1 MKIDSSTVEFSSN
14 HFLGTKE
21 RESVYAS
28 STAAATTLEQESSHT
43 EIQTDRAYEVQLS
56 EGALRTVTAAGKDTA
71 VNKGVDFSKLSQKEQ
86 DELKNVTAFM
96 GVDSGIISEE
106 VSAESHTKL
115 VVDQTS
121 SSATIGKP
129 PQSSGNWRQ
138 VGVITEASQQVTVGQ
153 GAVIVGQ
160 SQGEAVTRQE
170 NAQLQGTTTAVG
182 ESTVFV
188 ATTNANGAATGLR
201 IGAVETRT
209 QTLSEA
215 EYTAWSAQG
224 RVTTEDGRTLQ
235 IDQTSLMLRTAEMVQ
250 TQSTATLEDPLVIQ
264 YGKGSAAVGL
274 TEEKYV
280 FDLDADGQKDSMSF
294 VKPGAGF
301 LALDQNGD
309 GKINDGSELFGAKS
323 GDAFGDLSKFDADG
337 NGWIDENDAVYGK
350 LRIWAKDDQ
359 GKDQLL
365 SLKEADVGAIYL
377 GSVATEFSIKDSRN
391 ELQGQVRQSGLF
403 LRDSGEVGTVQR
415 LDLATTEA
423 KAQESL
429 PASLGQDGVYTSKQ
443 SRVNY
448 EGETARVS
456 VEQTE
461 NGLAITNNNT
471 PRLVSVPLQS
481 LADVRLEVGRTA
493 VVSSSLSA
501 ANGSAAAVTGGVQE
515 AEVSFASQ
523 DTRVHVTT
531 ADSIVSKDAAKV
543 YVVSA
548 AESDTKSFSVWL
560 EGKEVARISP
570 LMDILKQLME
580 KEEQER
586 AKEKEASTDGKP
598 APVGKRYYLSGR
610 HLQVEW
616 EQRAI
621 SLLDYKF

>member
-1 MKIDSSTVEFSSN
+1 MRIDSSTVEFSSS

-21 RESVYAS
+21 RESLYAS
-28 STAAATTLEQESSHT
+28 STAAATILERESSHT

-56 EGALRTVTAAGKDTA
+56 EEALQTAAAAGKDAAA
-71 VNKGVDFSKLSQKEQ
+71 VNKGVDFSKLSQEERN
-86 DELKNVTAFM
+86 ELKNVTAFM
-96 GVDSGIISEE
+96 GVDSDVISEE
-106 VSAESHTKL
+106 VAAESHTML
-115 VVDQTS
+115 VIDQNS

-129 PQSSGNWRQ
+129 PQSGGNWRP
-138 VGVITEASQQVTVGQ
+138 VGVITEASQQMTVGQ
-153 GAVIVGQ
+153 GAVVARQ
-160 SQGEAVTRQE
+160 SQGGETVTRQE
-170 NAQLQGTTTAVG
+170 NAQLQGTSTAVG

-201 IGAVETRT
+201 IGEVETRT
-209 QTLSEA
+209 RTVSEA

-224 RVTTEDGRTLQ
+224 LVTTEDGRTLQ

-250 TQSTATLEDPLVIQ
+250 AQSTATLEDPLVIQ
-264 YGKGSAAVGL
+264 YGNGSAGVGL

-301 LALDQNGD
+301 LALDQNVD

-323 GDAFGDLSKFDADG
+323 GDAFGDLAKFDADG
-337 NGWIDENDAVYGK
+337 NGWLDENDDVYGK

-377 GSVATEFSIKDSRN
+377 GSVATEFSLKDSRN

-415 LDLATTEA
+415 LDLATSEIKEQA
-423 KAQESL
+423 AL
-429 PASLGQDGVYTSKQ
+429 PASTGQDGIYTSKQ
-443 SRVNY
+443 SQVNY
-448 EGETARVS
+448 EGETARIS
-456 VEQTE
+456 VQQTE
-461 NGLAITNNNT
+461 NGLAITNNNA
-471 PRLVSVPLQS
+471 PRLVPVTMQS
-481 LADVRLEVGRTA
+481 LAEVKLDVDRTA
-493 VVSSSLSA
+493 VSSSFSV
-501 ANGSAAAVTGGVQE
+501 ANGSAAAAGVQE
-515 AEVSFASQ
+515 AAVAFASQ
-523 DTRVHVTT
+523 DSSLQVTT
-531 ADSIVSKDAAKV
+531 AESIVSKDASKV

-548 AESDTKSFSVWL
+548 AENDTKSFSVWL

-598 APVGKRYYLSGR
+598 APVGNRYYLSGR

>member
-43 EIQTDRAYEVQLS
+43 EIQTDRAYELQLS
-56 EGALRTVTAAGKDTA
+56 EGALRTVAAAGKDAA
-71 VNKGVDFSKLSQKEQ
+71 VNKDVDFSKLSQKER

-96 GVDSGIISEE
+96 GMDSDVISEE

-115 VVDQTS
+115 VVDQNS

-138 VGVITEASQQVTVGQ
+138 VGVITEASQQMTVGQ
-153 GAVIVGQ
+153 GAVVVGQ
-160 SQGEAVTRQE
+160 SQGETVTRQE
-170 NAQLQGTTTAVG
+170 NAQLQGTSTAVG

-201 IGAVETRT
+201 IGEVETRT
-209 QTLSEA
+209 HTVSEA

-224 RVTTEDGRTLQ
+224 RVTTEDGRTVQ
-235 IDQTSLMLRTAEMVQ
+235 IDQTSLMLRSAEMVQ

-264 YGKGSAAVGL
+264 YGKGSAAAGL
-274 TEEKYV
+274 TEEKYD

-323 GDAFGDLSKFDADG
+323 GDAFGDLAKFDADG
-337 NGWIDENDAVYGK
+337 NGWIDENDDVYGK

-377 GSVATEFSIKDSRN
+377 GSVATEFSVKDSSN

-415 LDLATTEA
+415 LDLATSEV
-423 KAQESL
+423 KAPAAS
-429 PASLGQDGVYTSKQ
+429 PASTSQDGVYTSKQ
-443 SRVNY
+443 SQVHY
-448 EGETARVS
+448 EGETAHVS
-456 VEQTE
+456 VQQTE
-461 NGLAITNNNT
+461 NGLAITNDNAPRFT
-471 PRLVSVPLQS
+471 PVPLQS
-481 LADVRLEVGRTA
+481 LAEVKLDVGRTTA
-493 VVSSSLSA
+493 SSSLSVVAGPA
-501 ANGSAAAVTGGVQE
+501 AGAAGGVREAAVV
-515 AEVSFASQ
+515 FASQ
-523 DTRVHVTT
+523 DTRVQVTT
-531 ADSIVSKDAAKV
+531 AESIVSKDAAKV
-543 YVVSA
+543 YVASA
-548 AESDTKSFSVWL
+548 AESDTKSVSVWL
-560 EGKEVARISP
+560 EGKEVGRISP
-570 LMDILKQLME
+570 LMDILKQLIE

-586 AKEKEASTDGKP
+586 AKEKETANDGK
-598 APVGKRYYLSGR
+598 AALGGKRYYLSGR

-616 EQRAI
+616 EHKML
-621 SLLDYKF
+621 SLVDYKF

>member
-1 MKIDSSTVEFSSN
+1 MRIDSSTVEFSSS

-21 RESVYAS
+21 RESLYAS

-56 EGALRTVTAAGKDTA
+56 EEALQTAAAAGKDAAA
-71 VNKGVDFSKLSQKEQ
+71 VNKGVDFSKLSQEERN
-86 DELKNVTAFM
+86 ELKNVTAFM
-96 GVDSGIISEE
+96 GVDSDVISEE
-106 VSAESHTKL
+106 VAAESHTRL
-115 VVDQTS
+115 VIDQNS

-129 PQSSGNWRQ
+129 PQSGGNWRP

-153 GAVIVGQ
+153 GAVVARQ
-160 SQGEAVTRQE
+160 SQGGETVTRQE
-170 NAQLQGTTTAVG
+170 NAQLQGTSTAVG

-201 IGAVETRT
+201 IGEVETRT
-209 QTLSEA
+209 RTVSEA

-224 RVTTEDGRTLQ
+224 LVTTKDGRTLQ

-264 YGKGSAAVGL
+264 YGKGSAGVGL

-323 GDAFGDLSKFDADG
+323 GDAFGDLAKFDADG
-337 NGWIDENDAVYGK
+337 NGWLDENDDVYGK

-365 SLKEADVGAIYL
+365 SLQEADVGAIYL
-377 GSVATEFSIKDSRN
+377 GSVATEFSLKDSRN

-415 LDLATTEA
+415 LDLATSEIKEQA
-423 KAQESL
+423 AL
-429 PASLGQDGVYTSKQ
+429 PASTGQDGIYTSKQ
-443 SRVNY
+443 SQVNY
-448 EGETARVS
+448 EGETARIS
-456 VEQTE
+456 VQQTE
-461 NGLAITNNNT
+461 NGLAITNNNA
-471 PRLVSVPLQS
+471 PRLVPVTMQS
-481 LADVRLEVGRTA
+481 LAEVKLDVGRTA
-493 VVSSSLSA
+493 VSSSFSV
-501 ANGSAAAVTGGVQE
+501 ANGSAAAAGVQE
-515 AEVSFASQ
+515 AAVAFASQ
-523 DTRVHVTT
+523 DSSVQVTT
-531 ADSIVSKDAAKV
+531 AESIVSKDASKV

-548 AESDTKSFSVWL
+548 AEKDTKSFSVWL
-560 EGKEVARISP
+560 EGKEVGRISP
-570 LMDILKQLME
+570 LMDILKQLIE
-580 KEEQER
+580 KEEQEL
-586 AKEKEASTDGKP
+586 AKEKEASTDGKQLP
-598 APVGKRYYLSGR
+598 
-610 HLQVEW
+610 
-616 EQRAI
+616 
-621 SLLDYKF
+621 

>member
-43 EIQTDRAYEVQLS
+43 EIQTDRAYELQLS
-56 EGALRTVTAAGKDTA
+56 EGALRATAAA
-71 VNKGVDFSKLSQKEQ
+71 VNKDVDFSKLSQKER

-96 GVDSGIISEE
+96 GVDSDVIQEE

-115 VVDQTS
+115 VVDQNS
-121 SSATIGKP
+121 SNATIGKP

-138 VGVITEASQQVTVGQ
+138 VGVIREASQQMTVGQ
-153 GAVIVGQ
+153 GAVVVGQ
-160 SQGEAVTRQE
+160 SQGETVTRQE
-170 NAQLQGTTTAVG
+170 NAQLQGTSTEVG

-201 IGAVETRT
+201 IGEVETRT
-209 QTLSEA
+209 HTVSEA

-224 RVTTEDGRTLQ
+224 RVTTEDGRTVQ
-235 IDQTSLMLRTAEMVQ
+235 IDQTSLMLRSAEMVQ

-274 TEEKYV
+274 TEEKYA

-294 VKPGAGF
+294 VKTGAGF

-323 GDAFGDLSKFDADG
+323 GDAFGDLAKFDADG
-337 NGWIDENDAVYGK
+337 NGWIDENDDVYGK

-377 GSVATEFSIKDSRN
+377 GSVATEFSLKDSRN

-415 LDLATTEA
+415 LDLATSEGN
-423 KAQESL
+423 AQV
-429 PASLGQDGVYTSKQ
+429 ASPPVSNGQDGRYTTKQ
-443 SRVNY
+443 SQVNY
-448 EGETARVS
+448 EGETAHVS
-456 VEQTE
+456 VQQTE

-471 PRLVSVPLQS
+471 PRLIPVPLQS
-481 LADVRLEVGRTA
+481 LAEVKLDVGGSA
-493 VVSSSLSA
+493 VSSSLSVV
-501 ANGSAAAVTGGVQE
+501 NGSSAAAVAGARE
-515 AEVSFASQ
+515 AAVVFASQ
-523 DTRVHVTT
+523 DTRVQVTT
-531 ADSIVSKDAAKV
+531 AESIVSKDAAKV

-548 AESDTKSFSVWL
+548 AESDTKSVSVWL
-560 EGKEVARISP
+560 EGKEVGRISP
-570 LMDILKQLME
+570 LMDILKQLIE

-586 AKEKEASTDGKP
+586 AKEKETANDGK
-598 APVGKRYYLSGR
+598 AALGGKRYYLSGR

-616 EQRAI
+616 EHKML
-621 SLLDYKF
+621 SLVDYKF

>member
-43 EIQTDRAYEVQLS
+43 EIQTDRAYELQLS
-56 EGALRTVTAAGKDTA
+56 EGALRATAAA
-71 VNKGVDFSKLSQKEQ
+71 VNKDVDFSKLSQKER

-96 GVDSGIISEE
+96 GVDSDVIQEE

-115 VVDQTS
+115 VVDQNS
-121 SSATIGKP
+121 SNATIGKP

-138 VGVITEASQQVTVGQ
+138 VGVIREASQQMTVGQ
-153 GAVIVGQ
+153 GAVVVGQ
-160 SQGEAVTRQE
+160 SQGETVTRQE
-170 NAQLQGTTTAVG
+170 NAQLQGTSTAVG

-201 IGAVETRT
+201 IGEVETRT
-209 QTLSEA
+209 HTVSEA

-224 RVTTEDGRTLQ
+224 RVTTEDGRTVQ
-235 IDQTSLMLRTAEMVQ
+235 IDQTSLMLRSAEMVQ

-274 TEEKYV
+274 TEEKYA

-323 GDAFGDLSKFDADG
+323 GDAFGDLAKFDADG
-337 NGWIDENDAVYGK
+337 NGWIDENDDVYGK

-377 GSVATEFSIKDSRN
+377 GSVATEFSLKDSRN

-415 LDLATTEA
+415 LDLATSEGN
-423 KAQESL
+423 AQV
-429 PASLGQDGVYTSKQ
+429 ASPPVSNGQDGRYTTKQ
-443 SRVNY
+443 SQVNY
-448 EGETARVS
+448 EGETAHVS
-456 VEQTE
+456 VQQTE

-471 PRLVSVPLQS
+471 PRLIPVPLQS
-481 LADVRLEVGRTA
+481 LAEVKLDVGGSA
-493 VVSSSLSA
+493 VSSSLSVV
-501 ANGSAAAVTGGVQE
+501 NGSSAAAVAGARE
-515 AEVSFASQ
+515 AAVVFASQ
-523 DTRVHVTT
+523 DTRVQVTT
-531 ADSIVSKDAAKV
+531 AESIVSKDAAKV

-548 AESDTKSFSVWL
+548 AESDTKSVSVWL
-560 EGKEVARISP
+560 EGKAVGRISP
-570 LMDILKQLME
+570 LMDILKQLIE

-586 AKEKEASTDGKP
+586 AKEKETANDGK
-598 APVGKRYYLSGR
+598 AALGGKRYYLSGR

-616 EQRAI
+616 EHKM
-621 SLLDYKF
+621 LPLVDYKF

>member
-43 EIQTDRAYEVQLS
+43 EIQTDRAYELQLS
-56 EGALRTVTAAGKDTA
+56 EGALRATAAA
-71 VNKGVDFSKLSQKEQ
+71 VNKDVDFSKLSQKER

-96 GVDSGIISEE
+96 GVDSDVIQEE

-115 VVDQTS
+115 VVDQNS
-121 SSATIGKP
+121 SNATIGKP

-138 VGVITEASQQVTVGQ
+138 VGVIREASQQMTVGQ
-153 GAVIVGQ
+153 GAVVVGQ
-160 SQGEAVTRQE
+160 SQGETVTRQE
-170 NAQLQGTTTAVG
+170 NAQLQGTSTAVG

-201 IGAVETRT
+201 IGEVETRT
-209 QTLSEA
+209 HTVSEA

-224 RVTTEDGRTLQ
+224 RVTTEDGRTVQ
-235 IDQTSLMLRTAEMVQ
+235 IDQTSLMLRSAEMVQ

-274 TEEKYV
+274 TEEKYA

-323 GDAFGDLSKFDADG
+323 GDAFGDLAKFDADG
-337 NGWIDENDAVYGK
+337 NGWIDENDDVYGK

-377 GSVATEFSIKDSRN
+377 GSVATEFSLKDSRN

-415 LDLATTEA
+415 LDLATSEGN
-423 KAQESL
+423 AQV
-429 PASLGQDGVYTSKQ
+429 ASPPVSNGQDGRYTTKQ
-443 SRVNY
+443 SQVNY
-448 EGETARVS
+448 EGETAHVS
-456 VEQTE
+456 VQQTE

-471 PRLVSVPLQS
+471 PRLIPVPLQS
-481 LADVRLEVGRTA
+481 LAEVKLDVGGSA
-493 VVSSSLSA
+493 VSSSLSVV
-501 ANGSAAAVTGGVQE
+501 NGSSAAAVAGARE
-515 AEVSFASQ
+515 AAVVFASQ
-523 DTRVHVTT
+523 DTRVQVTT
-531 ADSIVSKDAAKV
+531 AESIVSKDAAKV

-548 AESDTKSFSVWL
+548 AESDTKSVSVWL
-560 EGKEVARISP
+560 EGKEVGRISP
-570 LMDILKQLME
+570 LMDILKQLIE

-586 AKEKEASTDGKP
+586 AKEKETANDGK
-598 APVGKRYYLSGR
+598 AALGGKRYYLSGR

-616 EQRAI
+616 EHKML
-621 SLLDYKF
+621 SLVDYKF

>member
-21 RESVYAS
+21 RENLYAS
-28 STAAATTLEQESSHT
+28 STAAATILEQESSHT
-43 EIQTDRAYEVQLS
+43 EIQTDQAYEVQLS
-56 EGALRTVTAAGKDTA
+56 GEARLAVAEAGNGSVTV
-71 VNKGVDFSKLSQKEQ
+71 NRGVDFSKLSQEERDK
-86 DELKNVTAFM
+86 LKNVTDFM
-96 GVDSGIISEE
+96 GADKGIASEE
-106 VSAESHTKL
+106 ISAASHTKI
-115 VVDQTS
+115 VVDQSS
-121 SSATIGKP
+121 SSAVIGSP
-129 PQSSGNWRQ
+129 PQGGNWRQ
-138 VGVITEASQQVTVGQ
+138 VGVITEEAQQMTVGQ
-153 GAVIVGQ
+153 GAVVVGH
-160 SQGEAVTRQE
+160 SQGGDASTLQVH
-170 NAQLQGTTTAVG
+170 AQLQGTSTAVG

-209 QTLSEA
+209 NTRSEA

-235 IDQTSLMLRTAEMVQ
+235 LDQTSLMLRTAEMVQ

-264 YGKGSAAVGL
+264 YGKGSAAIGL
-274 TEEKYV
+274 TEEKYA

-323 GDAFGDLSKFDADG
+323 GDAFGDLAKFDADG
-337 NGWIDENDAVYGK
+337 NGWIDENDDVYGK

-365 SLKEADVGAIYL
+365 SLKDADVGAIYL
-377 GSVATEFSIKDSRN
+377 GSVATEFSIKDNHN

-415 LDLATTEA
+415 LDLATSEV

-429 PASLGQDGVYTSKQ
+429 PSAISQDGVYTSKQ

-448 EGETARVS
+448 EGETARVN
-456 VEQTE
+456 VQQTE
-461 NGLAITNNNT
+461 NGLAITNNNAPRVIST
-471 PRLVSVPLQS
+471 PFQS
-481 LADVRLEVGRTA
+481 LAGVKLEVEKAPVSSSFAAVSRPVGVDVEETVVAPVTPLVKEQAEVSETA
-493 VVSSSLSA
+493 KSKDATKIYVVSSEQEDRKSL
-501 ANGSAAAVTGGVQE
+501 
-515 AEVSFASQ
+515 
-523 DTRVHVTT
+523 
-531 ADSIVSKDAAKV
+531 
-543 YVVSA
+543 
-548 AESDTKSFSVWL
+548 SVWL

-570 LMDILKQLME
+570 LLDLLKQFMQ
-580 KEEQER
+580 KEEQIQS
-586 AKEKEASTDGKP
+586 KEKADASGGKI
-598 APVGKRYYLSGR
+598 AQVGKRYYLSGR

-616 EQRAI
+616 EQQAI
-621 SLLDYKF
+621 SRLDYKF

>member
-28 STAAATTLEQESSHT
+28 STAAATTLEQESSNT
-43 EIQTDRAYEVQLS
+43 EIQTDRAYELQLS
-56 EGALRTVTAAGKDTA
+56 EGALRATAAA
-71 VNKGVDFSKLSQKEQ
+71 VNKDVDFSKLSQKER

-96 GVDSGIISEE
+96 GVDSDVIQEE

-115 VVDQTS
+115 VVDQNS
-121 SSATIGKP
+121 SNATIGKP

-138 VGVITEASQQVTVGQ
+138 VGVIREASQQMTVGQ
-153 GAVIVGQ
+153 GAVVVGQ
-160 SQGEAVTRQE
+160 SQGETVTRQE
-170 NAQLQGTTTAVG
+170 NAQLQGTSTEVG

-201 IGAVETRT
+201 IGEVETRT
-209 QTLSEA
+209 HTVSEA

-224 RVTTEDGRTLQ
+224 RVTTEDGRTVQ
-235 IDQTSLMLRTAEMVQ
+235 IDQTSLMLRSAEMVQ

-274 TEEKYV
+274 TEEKYA

-323 GDAFGDLSKFDADG
+323 GDAFGDLAKFDADG
-337 NGWIDENDAVYGK
+337 NGWIDENDDVYGK

-377 GSVATEFSIKDSRN
+377 GSVATEFSLKDSRN

-415 LDLATTEA
+415 LDLATSEGN
-423 KAQESL
+423 AQV
-429 PASLGQDGVYTSKQ
+429 ASPPVSNGQDGRYTTKQ
-443 SRVNY
+443 SQVNY
-448 EGETARVS
+448 EGETAHVS
-456 VEQTE
+456 VQQTE

-471 PRLVSVPLQS
+471 PRLIPVPLQS
-481 LADVRLEVGRTA
+481 LAEVKLDVGGSA
-493 VVSSSLSA
+493 VSSSLSVV
-501 ANGSAAAVTGGVQE
+501 NGSSAAAVAGARE
-515 AEVSFASQ
+515 AAVVFASQ
-523 DTRVHVTT
+523 DTRVQVTT
-531 ADSIVSKDAAKV
+531 AESIVSKDAAKV

-548 AESDTKSFSVWL
+548 AESDTKSVSVWL
-560 EGKEVARISP
+560 EGKEVGRISP
-570 LMDILKQLME
+570 LMDILKQLIE

-586 AKEKEASTDGKP
+586 AKEKETANDGK
-598 APVGKRYYLSGR
+598 AALGGRRYYLSGR

-616 EQRAI
+616 EHKML
-621 SLLDYKF
+621 SLVDYKF

>member
-1 MKIDSSTVEFSSN
+1 MRIDSSTVEFSSS

-21 RESVYAS
+21 RESLHAS

-56 EGALRTVTAAGKDTA
+56 EEALQTAAAAGKDSEA
-71 VNKGVDFSKLSQKEQ
+71 VNKGVDFSKLSQEERNK
-86 DELKNVTAFM
+86 LKNVAAFM
-96 GVDSGIISEE
+96 GVDSNVISEE
-106 VSAESHTKL
+106 ISAESHTQL
-115 VVDQTS
+115 VVDQNS
-121 SSATIGKP
+121 SSATVGKP
-129 PQSSGNWRQ
+129 PQVSGNWRQ

-153 GAVIVGQ
+153 GTVAVGQ
-160 SQGEAVTRQE
+160 SQGEAATRQE
-170 NAQLQGTTTAVG
+170 NVQLQGTSTAVG

-201 IGAVETRT
+201 IGEVETRT
-209 QTLSEA
+209 HTLSEA

-235 IDQTSLMLRTAEMVQ
+235 VDQTSLMLRTAEMVQ

-264 YGKGSAAVGL
+264 YGKGSAAAGL
-274 TEEKYV
+274 TEEKYA
-280 FDLDADGQKDSMSF
+280 FDLDADGQKESMSF
-294 VKPGAGF
+294 VKPGTGF

-323 GDAFGDLSKFDADG
+323 GDAFGDLAKFDADG
-337 NGWIDENDAVYGK
+337 NGWIDENDDVYGK

-377 GSVATEFSIKDSRN
+377 GSVATEFSVKDSRN

-415 LDLATTEA
+415 LDLATSEV
-423 KAQESL
+423 KAQASS
-429 PASLGQDGVYTSKQ
+429 PASTGQDGVYTSKQ
-443 SRVNY
+443 SQVKY
-448 EGETARVS
+448 EGETAHVS
-456 VEQTE
+456 VQQTE
-461 NGLAITNNNT
+461 NGLAITNNNA
-471 PRLVSVPLQS
+471 PRLIPVPLQS
-481 LADVRLEVGRTA
+481 LAEVRLDVGRTA
-493 VVSSSLSA
+493 VSGSLSGV
-501 ANGSAAAVTGGVQE
+501 NRSAAATGVQE
-515 AEVSFASQ
+515 AVVAFASQ
-523 DTRVHVTT
+523 DSSVQVTT
-531 ADSIVSKDAAKV
+531 AESIVSKDASKV
-543 YVVSA
+543 YVVSSM
-548 AESDTKSFSVWL
+548 EEDTKSFSIWL
-560 EGKEVARISP
+560 EDKEVARISP
-570 LMDILKQLME
+570 LMDILKQLIE

-586 AKEKEASTDGKP
+586 TKEKEASNDGKP
-598 APVGKRYYLSGR
+598 APLGKRYYLSGR

-616 EQRAI
+616 EQRAM

>member
-43 EIQTDRAYEVQLS
+43 EIQTDRAYELQLS
-56 EGALRTVTAAGKDTA
+56 EGALRATAAA
-71 VNKGVDFSKLSQKEQ
+71 VNKDVDFSKLSQKER

-96 GVDSGIISEE
+96 GVDSDVIQEE

-115 VVDQTS
+115 VVDQNS
-121 SSATIGKP
+121 SNATIGKP

-138 VGVITEASQQVTVGQ
+138 VGVIREASQQMTVGQ
-153 GAVIVGQ
+153 GAVVVGQ
-160 SQGEAVTRQE
+160 SQGETVTRQE
-170 NAQLQGTTTAVG
+170 NAQLQGTSTEVG

-201 IGAVETRT
+201 IGEVETRT
-209 QTLSEA
+209 HTVSEA

-224 RVTTEDGRTLQ
+224 RVTTEDGRTVQ
-235 IDQTSLMLRTAEMVQ
+235 IDQTSLMLRSAEMVQ

-274 TEEKYV
+274 TEEKYA

-323 GDAFGDLSKFDADG
+323 GDAFGDLAKFDADG
-337 NGWIDENDAVYGK
+337 NGWIDENDDVYGK

-377 GSVATEFSIKDSRN
+377 GSVATEFSLKDSRN

-415 LDLATTEA
+415 LDLATSEGN
-423 KAQESL
+423 AQV
-429 PASLGQDGVYTSKQ
+429 ASPPVSNGQDGRYTTKQ
-443 SRVNY
+443 SQVNY
-448 EGETARVS
+448 EGETAHVS
-456 VEQTE
+456 VQQTE

-471 PRLVSVPLQS
+471 PRLIPVPLQS
-481 LADVRLEVGRTA
+481 LAEVKLDVGGSA
-493 VVSSSLSA
+493 VSSSLSVV
-501 ANGSAAAVTGGVQE
+501 NGSSAAAVAGARE
-515 AEVSFASQ
+515 AAVVFASQ
-523 DTRVHVTT
+523 DTRVQVTT
-531 ADSIVSKDAAKV
+531 AESIVSKDAAKV

-548 AESDTKSFSVWL
+548 AESDTKSVSVWL
-560 EGKEVARISP
+560 EGKEVGRISP
-570 LMDILKQLME
+570 LMDILKQLIE

-586 AKEKEASTDGKP
+586 AKEKETANDGK
-598 APVGKRYYLSGR
+598 AALGGKRYYLSGR

-616 EQRAI
+616 EHKML
-621 SLLDYKF
+621 SLVDYKF

>member
-1 MKIDSSTVEFSSN
+1 MRIDSSTVEFSSS

-21 RESVYAS
+21 RESLYAS
-28 STAAATTLEQESSHT
+28 STAAATILERESSHT

-56 EGALRTVTAAGKDTA
+56 EEALQTAAAAGKDAAA
-71 VNKGVDFSKLSQKEQ
+71 VNKGVDFSKLSQEERN
-86 DELKNVTAFM
+86 ELKNVTAFM
-96 GVDSGIISEE
+96 GVDSDVISEE
-106 VSAESHTKL
+106 VAAESHTRL
-115 VVDQTS
+115 VIDQNS

-129 PQSSGNWRQ
+129 PQSGGNWRP
-138 VGVITEASQQVTVGQ
+138 VGVITEASQQMTVGQ
-153 GAVIVGQ
+153 GAVVARQ
-160 SQGEAVTRQE
+160 SQGGETVTRQE
-170 NAQLQGTTTAVG
+170 NAQLQGTSTAVG

-201 IGAVETRT
+201 IGEVETRT
-209 QTLSEA
+209 RTVSEA

-224 RVTTEDGRTLQ
+224 RVTTKDGRTLQ

-264 YGKGSAAVGL
+264 YGKGSAGVGL

-323 GDAFGDLSKFDADG
+323 GDAFGDLAKFDADG
-337 NGWIDENDAVYGK
+337 NGWLDENDDVYGK

-377 GSVATEFSIKDSRN
+377 GSVATEFSLKDSRN

-415 LDLATTEA
+415 LDLATSEIKEQA
-423 KAQESL
+423 AL
-429 PASLGQDGVYTSKQ
+429 PASTGQDGIYTSKQ
-443 SRVNY
+443 SQVNY
-448 EGETARVS
+448 EGETARIS
-456 VEQTE
+456 VQQTE
-461 NGLAITNNNT
+461 NGLAITNNNA
-471 PRLVSVPLQS
+471 PRLVPVTMQS
-481 LADVRLEVGRTA
+481 LAEVKLDVDRTA
-493 VVSSSLSA
+493 VSSSFSV
-501 ANGSAAAVTGGVQE
+501 ANGSAAAAGVQE
-515 AEVSFASQ
+515 AAVAFASQ
-523 DTRVHVTT
+523 DSSLQVTT
-531 ADSIVSKDAAKV
+531 AESIVSKDASKV

-548 AESDTKSFSVWL
+548 AETDTKSVSVWL
-560 EGKEVARISP
+560 EGKAVGRISP
-570 LMDILKQLME
+570 LMDILKQLIE

-586 AKEKEASTDGKP
+586 AKEKETANDGKA

-610 HLQVEW
+610 HLQVAW
-616 EQRAI
+616 EHRTL

>member
-56 EGALRTVTAAGKDTA
+56 EGALRTVAAAGKDA
-71 VNKGVDFSKLSQKEQ
+71 AANKDVDFSKLSQKEQ
-86 DELKNVTAFM
+86 NELKNVTAFM
-96 GVDSGIISEE
+96 GVDSDVISEE
-106 VSAESHTKL
+106 ASVESHTKL

-121 SSATIGKP
+121 SSAVIGKP

-138 VGVITEASQQVTVGQ
+138 VGVISEASQQVTVGQ
-153 GAVIVGQ
+153 GSVVVGQ
-160 SQGEAVTRQE
+160 SQGETVTRRQE

-188 ATTNANGAATGLR
+188 ATTNANGVATGLR
-201 IGAVETRT
+201 IGEVETRT
-209 QTLSEA
+209 HTVSEA

-224 RVTTEDGRTLQ
+224 RVTTKDGRTLE
-235 IDQTSLMLRTAEMVQ
+235 IDQTSLMLRTAEMTQ

-274 TEEKYV
+274 TEEKYT

-323 GDAFGDLSKFDADG
+323 GDAFGDLAKFDADG

-365 SLKEADVGAIYL
+365 SLKDADVGAIYL

-415 LDLATTEA
+415 LDLATSEGN
-423 KAQESL
+423 AQVTS
-429 PASLGQDGVYTSKQ
+429 PASTGRDGVYTSKQ
-443 SRVNY
+443 SQVNY
-448 EGETARVS
+448 EGETARVT
-456 VEQTE
+456 VQQTE
-461 NGLAITNNNT
+461 NGLAITNNNA
-471 PRLVSVPLQS
+471 PRLIPVPPQS
-481 LADVRLEVGRTA
+481 LAEVKLDVGREAVSNSISVANRPATA
-493 VVSSSLSA
+493 S
-501 ANGSAAAVTGGVQE
+501 GGVQE
-515 AEVSFASQ
+515 TAIAFSSQ
-523 DTRVHVTT
+523 DNTRVQVTT
-531 ADSIVSKDAAKV
+531 AESIVSKDASKV
-543 YVVSA
+543 YVASS

-580 KEEQER
+580 KEEQEQ
-586 AKEKEASTDGKP
+586 AKEKEASHDGK
-598 APVGKRYYLSGR
+598 AASVGKRYYLSGR

>member
-43 EIQTDRAYEVQLS
+43 EIQTDRAYELQLS
-56 EGALRTVTAAGKDTA
+56 EGALRATAAA
-71 VNKGVDFSKLSQKEQ
+71 VNKDVDFSKLSQKER
-86 DELKNVTAFM
+86 DELKNVAVFM
-96 GVDSGIISEE
+96 GVDSDVIQEE

-115 VVDQTS
+115 VVDQNS
-121 SSATIGKP
+121 SNATIGKP

-138 VGVITEASQQVTVGQ
+138 VGVIREASQQMTVGQ
-153 GAVIVGQ
+153 GAVVVGQ
-160 SQGEAVTRQE
+160 SQGETVTRQE
-170 NAQLQGTTTAVG
+170 NAQLQGTSTEVG

-201 IGAVETRT
+201 IGEVETRT
-209 QTLSEA
+209 HTVSEA

-224 RVTTEDGRTLQ
+224 RVTTEDGRTVQ
-235 IDQTSLMLRTAEMVQ
+235 IDQTSLMLRSAEMVQ

-274 TEEKYV
+274 TEEKYA

-323 GDAFGDLSKFDADG
+323 GDAFGDLAKFDADG
-337 NGWIDENDAVYGK
+337 NGWIDENDDVYGK

-377 GSVATEFSIKDSRN
+377 GSVATEFSLKDSRN

-415 LDLATTEA
+415 LDLATSEGN
-423 KAQESL
+423 AQV
-429 PASLGQDGVYTSKQ
+429 ASPPVSNGQDGRYTTKQ
-443 SRVNY
+443 SQVNY
-448 EGETARVS
+448 EGETAHVS
-456 VEQTE
+456 VQQTE

-471 PRLVSVPLQS
+471 PRLIPVPLQS
-481 LADVRLEVGRTA
+481 LAEVKLDVGGSA
-493 VVSSSLSA
+493 VSSSLSVV
-501 ANGSAAAVTGGVQE
+501 NGSSAATVAGAREAAVV
-515 AEVSFASQ
+515 FASQ
-523 DTRVHVTT
+523 DTRVQVTT
-531 ADSIVSKDAAKV
+531 AESIVSKDAAKV
-543 YVVSA
+543 YVISA
-548 AESDTKSFSVWL
+548 AESDTKSVSVWL
-560 EGKEVARISP
+560 EGKAVGRISP
-570 LMDILKQLME
+570 LMDILKQLIE

-586 AKEKEASTDGKP
+586 AKEKETANDGK
-598 APVGKRYYLSGR
+598 AALGGRRYYLSGR

-616 EQRAI
+616 EHKAL
-621 SLLDYKF
+621 SLVDYKF

>member
-1 MKIDSSTVEFSSN
+1 
-14 HFLGTKE
+14 
-21 RESVYAS
+21 
-28 STAAATTLEQESSHT
+28 
-43 EIQTDRAYEVQLS
+43 
-56 EGALRTVTAAGKDTA
+56 
-71 VNKGVDFSKLSQKEQ
+71 
-86 DELKNVTAFM
+86 M
-96 GVDSGIISEE
+96 GVDSDVISEE
-106 VSAESHTKL
+106 VAAESHTRL
-115 VVDQTS
+115 VIDQNS

-129 PQSSGNWRQ
+129 PQSGGNWRP

-153 GAVIVGQ
+153 GAVVARQ
-160 SQGEAVTRQE
+160 SQGGETVTRQE
-170 NAQLQGTTTAVG
+170 NAQLQGTSTAVG

-201 IGAVETRT
+201 IGEVETRT
-209 QTLSEA
+209 RTVSEA

-224 RVTTEDGRTLQ
+224 LVTTKDGRTLQ

-264 YGKGSAAVGL
+264 YGKSSAGVGL

-323 GDAFGDLSKFDADG
+323 GDAFGDLAKFDADG
-337 NGWIDENDAVYGK
+337 NGWLDENDDVYGK

-365 SLKEADVGAIYL
+365 SLQEADVGAIYL
-377 GSVATEFSIKDSRN
+377 GSVATEFSLKDSRN

-415 LDLATTEA
+415 LDLATSEIKEQA
-423 KAQESL
+423 AL
-429 PASLGQDGVYTSKQ
+429 PASTGQDGIYTSKQ
-443 SRVNY
+443 SQVNY
-448 EGETARVS
+448 EGETARIS
-456 VEQTE
+456 VQQTE
-461 NGLAITNNNT
+461 NGLAITNNNA
-471 PRLVSVPLQS
+471 PRLVPVTMQS
-481 LADVRLEVGRTA
+481 LAEVKLDVDRTA
-493 VVSSSLSA
+493 VSSSFSV
-501 ANGSAAAVTGGVQE
+501 ANGSAAAAGVQE
-515 AEVSFASQ
+515 AAVAFASQ
-523 DTRVHVTT
+523 DSSVQVTT
-531 ADSIVSKDAAKV
+531 AESIVSKDASKV

-548 AESDTKSFSVWL
+548 AENDTKSFSVWL
-560 EGKEVARISP
+560 EGKEVGRISP
-570 LMDILKQLME
+570 LMDILKQLIE

-586 AKEKEASTDGKP
+586 AKEKEASTDGKA

-610 HLQVEW
+610 HLQVAW
-616 EQRAI
+616 EHRTL

>member
-1 MKIDSSTVEFSSN
+1 MRIDSSTVEFSSS

-21 RESVYAS
+21 RESLYAS
-28 STAAATTLEQESSHT
+28 STAAATTLERESSHT

-56 EGALRTVTAAGKDTA
+56 EEALQTAAAAGKDAAA
-71 VNKGVDFSKLSQKEQ
+71 VNKGVDFSKLSQEERN
-86 DELKNVTAFM
+86 ELKNVTAFM
-96 GVDSGIISEE
+96 GVDSDVISEE
-106 VSAESHTKL
+106 VAAESHTRL
-115 VVDQTS
+115 VIDQNS

-129 PQSSGNWRQ
+129 PQSGGNWRP
-138 VGVITEASQQVTVGQ
+138 VGVITEASQQMTVGQ
-153 GAVIVGQ
+153 GAVVARQ
-160 SQGEAVTRQE
+160 SQGGETVTRQE
-170 NAQLQGTTTAVG
+170 NAQLQGTSTAVG

-201 IGAVETRT
+201 IGEVETRT
-209 QTLSEA
+209 RTVSEA

-224 RVTTEDGRTLQ
+224 LVTTEDGRTLQ

-264 YGKGSAAVGL
+264 YGKGSAGVGL

-323 GDAFGDLSKFDADG
+323 GDAFGDLAKFDADG
-337 NGWIDENDAVYGK
+337 NGWLDENDDVYGK

-377 GSVATEFSIKDSRN
+377 GSVATEFSLKDSRN

-415 LDLATTEA
+415 LDLATSEIKEQA
-423 KAQESL
+423 AL
-429 PASLGQDGVYTSKQ
+429 PASTGQDGIYTSKQ
-443 SRVNY
+443 SQVNY
-448 EGETARVS
+448 EGETARIS
-456 VEQTE
+456 VQQTE
-461 NGLAITNNNT
+461 NGLAITNNNA
-471 PRLVSVPLQS
+471 PRLVPVTMQS
-481 LADVRLEVGRTA
+481 LAEVKLDVDRTA
-493 VVSSSLSA
+493 VSSSFSV
-501 ANGSAAAVTGGVQE
+501 ANGSAAAAGVQE
-515 AEVSFASQ
+515 AAVAFASQ
-523 DTRVHVTT
+523 DSSLQVTT
-531 ADSIVSKDAAKV
+531 AESIVSKDASKV

-548 AESDTKSFSVWL
+548 AEKDTKSFSVWL
-560 EGKEVARISP
+560 EGKEVGRISP
-570 LMDILKQLME
+570 LMDILKQLIE

-586 AKEKEASTDGKP
+586 AKEKETANDGKA

-610 HLQVEW
+610 HLQVAW
-616 EQRAI
+616 EHRTL